1 MGVIEGVG
9 VLVVVVAELLL
20 LTDEA
25 DILCL
30 SLLLLAIN
38 AAEDAANDL
47 DVWMNE
53 VGVFVP
59 FA

>member
-47 DVWMNE
+47 DV
-53 VGVFVP
+53 
-59 FA
+59 